1 LIDLFEIML
10 SECSGIDRQSDGS
23 IQRELFGGLMRLR
36 LVVLAFVLSVA
47 SFGALAQRASAP
59 VVQDHEIPGTFSI
72 LGVDPVTGD
81 IGAAVQSCVF
91 SVNGVLWAEAGV
103 GAVATQAIV
112 DVSYGPQAMELLRKG
127 MAPKEIIKTV
137 WERDPD
143 PQPATGPEQNQRNW
157 TKQGRQFAV
166 INAKGEMA
174 AFTGPRADAWAG
186 DKQGKFC
193 TAQGN
198 ILAGQAVVDNMV
210 SAFENTEKKEDGT
223 RNHIAFRLLAALEAG
238 QAAGGDTRCQRSAS
252 LLIVRKDG
260 GPWLHNDQV
269 LHLKVDDNPE
279 PIKELRRLVEA
290 SPVGRSGRR
299 GGGAN
304 PARGGGS

>member
-1 LIDLFEIML
+1 
-10 SECSGIDRQSDGS
+10 
-23 IQRELFGGLMRLR
+23 MRLR
-36 LVVLAFVLSVA
+36 VFVVAV
-47 SFGALAQRASAP
+47 ALAAVPLAIVAQRPVAP
-59 VVQDHEIPGTFSI
+59 VDDHPYPGTFSI

-81 IGAAVQSCVF
+81 IGGAVQSCVF
-91 SVNGVLWAEAGV
+91 STNGVLWAEAGI

-112 DVSYGPQAMELLRKG
+112 DVSYGPQGLELLRKG
-127 MAPKEIIKTV
+127 MAPKEIIKTI

-143 PQPATGPEQNQRNW
+143 PQPAAGPAQNQRGW

-198 ILAGQAVVDNMV
+198 ILAGQGVVDGMV
-210 SAFENTEKKEDGT
+210 AAFENSEKRADGR
-223 RNHIAFRLLAALEAG
+223 RNHLALRLLAAIEAG
-238 QAAGGDTRCQRSAS
+238 QAAGGDTRCQRAAAMV
-252 LLIVRKDG
+252 IVKKG
-260 GPWLHNDQV
+260 CGPWLNNDQV
-269 LHLKVDDNPE
+269 LNLRVDDNSE

-290 SPVGRSGRR
+290 SPVGRGMRR
-299 GGGAN
+299 GCGAD
-304 PARGGGS
+304 GGS

>member
-1 LIDLFEIML
+1 
-10 SECSGIDRQSDGS
+10 
-23 IQRELFGGLMRLR
+23 MRVRL
-36 LVVLAFVLSVA
+36 LVV
-47 SFGALAQRASAP
+47 ALALAAVPLAMVVQRPAAP
-59 VVQDHEIPGTFSI
+59 VEEHPYPGTFSI

-81 IGAAVQSCVF
+81 IGGAVESCVF
-91 SVNGVLWAEAGV
+91 STNGVLWAEAGV

-112 DVSYGPQAMELLRKG
+112 DVSYGPQGLELLRKG
-127 MAPKEIIKTV
+127 MAPKEIIKTI

-143 PQPATGPEQNQRNW
+143 PRPATGPEQNQRNW
-157 TKQGRQFAV
+157 SKHGRQFAV

-186 DKQGKFC
+186 DKQGKLC

-198 ILAGQAVVDNMV
+198 ILAGQGVVDGMV
-210 SAFENTEKKEDGT
+210 AAFESTEKREDGQ
-223 RNHIAFRLLAALEAG
+223 RNHLAFRLVAALEAG

-252 LLIVRKDG
+252 LLIVRKGG
-260 GPWLHNDQV
+260 GPWLNNDQV

-299 GGGAN
+299 GAPP
-304 PARGGGS
+304 PAAGSAGS

>member
-1 LIDLFEIML
+1 MRFKFAIVALVLAA
-10 SECSGIDRQSDGS
+10 GS
-23 IQRELFGGLMRLR
+23 
-36 LVVLAFVLSVA
+36 LVVVMHRATRPV
-47 SFGALAQRASAP
+47 SFP
-59 VVQDHEIPGTFSI
+59 EHDYPGTFSI

-112 DVSYGPQAMELLRKG
+112 DVSYGPQSMELLKKG

-143 PQPATGPEQNQRNW
+143 PQPGNW

-166 INAKGEMA
+166 INAKGEVA
-174 AFTGPRADAWAG
+174 AFTGPKATTWAG

-198 ILAGQAVVDNMV
+198 ILAGQGVVDGMV
-210 SAFENTEKKEDGT
+210 AAFEATEKREDGQ
-223 RNHIAFRLLAALEAG
+223 RNHLAFRLLAALEAG

-252 LLIVRKDG
+252 MLIVRKDG

-290 SPVGRSGRR
+290 SPVGRAGRGRR

-304 PARGGGS
+304 PPATGTAGS

>member
-1 LIDLFEIML
+1 
-10 SECSGIDRQSDGS
+10 
-23 IQRELFGGLMRLR
+23 MRVRL
-36 LVVLAFVLSVA
+36 LVV
-47 SFGALAQRASAP
+47 ALALAAVPLAMVVQRPAAP
-59 VVQDHEIPGTFSI
+59 VEEHPYPGTFSI

-81 IGAAVQSCVF
+81 IGGAVESCVF
-91 SVNGVLWAEAGV
+91 STNGVLWAEAGV

-112 DVSYGPQAMELLRKG
+112 DVSYGPQGLELLRKG
-127 MAPKEIIKTV
+127 MAPKEIIKTI

-143 PQPATGPEQNQRNW
+143 PRPATGPEQNQRNW
-157 TKQGRQFAV
+157 SKHGRQFAV

-186 DKQGKFC
+186 DKQGKLC

-198 ILAGQAVVDNMV
+198 ILAGQGVVDGMV
-210 SAFENTEKKEDGT
+210 AAFESTEKREDGQ
-223 RNHIAFRLLAALEAG
+223 RNHLAFRLVAALEAG

-252 LLIVRKDG
+252 LLIVRKGG
-260 GPWLHNDQV
+260 GPWLNNDQV

-299 GGGAN
+299 GAP
-304 PARGGGS
+304 PAAGSAGS

>member
-1 LIDLFEIML
+1 
-10 SECSGIDRQSDGS
+10 
-23 IQRELFGGLMRLR
+23 MRFR
-36 LVVLAFVLSVA
+36 LTVLVLVLSVV
-47 SFGALAQRASAP
+47 SFGTLAQRASAP
-59 VVQDHEIPGTFSI
+59 VTQEHEYPGTFSI
-72 LGVDPVTGD
+72 LGVDHVTD
-81 IGAAVQSCVF
+81 EIGAAVQSCVF
-91 SVNGVLWAEAGV
+91 SVNGVLWAEAGL

-112 DVSYGPQAMELLRKG
+112 DVSYGPQGLELLRKG
-127 MAPKEIIKTV
+127 MAPKDIIKTI

-143 PQPATGPEQNQRNW
+143 PRPATGPENNQRNW
-157 TKQGRQFAV
+157 SKQGRQFAV

-186 DKQGKFC
+186 DKQGKMC

-198 ILAGQAVVDNMV
+198 ILAGPAVVANMV
-210 SAFENTEKKEDGT
+210 EAFEKTEMRDDGQ
-223 RNHIAFRLLAALEAG
+223 RNHIAFRLVAALEAG

-290 SPVGRSGRR
+290 SPVGNRGRR
-299 GGGAN
+299 GGAGGD

>member
-1 LIDLFEIML
+1 
-10 SECSGIDRQSDGS
+10 
-23 IQRELFGGLMRLR
+23 MRFKVL
-36 LVVLAFVLSVA
+36 VLALVSVLPLA
-47 SFGALAQRASAP
+47 MFAQRQAALLG
-59 VVQDHEIPGTFSI
+59 QDDYPGTFSI

-112 DVSYGPQAMELLRKG
+112 DVSYGPQSMELLRKG
-127 MAPKEIIKTV
+127 MPPKEIIKTV

-143 PQPATGPEQNQRNW
+143 RGRRLGQQATSATGPSRAGSLPSSTQ
-157 TKQGRQFAV
+157 K
-166 INAKGEMA
+166 AKWRRTPDRE
-174 AFTGPRADAWAG
+174 ADPWAG

-210 SAFENTEKKEDGT
+210 SAFESSEKREDGQ
-223 RNHIAFRLLAALEAG
+223 RNHLAFRLLAAIEAG
-238 QAAGGDTRCQRSAS
+238 QAAGGDTRCMRSAS
-252 LLIVRKDG
+252 MLIVRKDG

-279 PIKELRRLVEA
+279 PIKELRRLIEA
-290 SPVGRSGRR
+290 SPVGGRGRR
-299 GGGAN
+299 GGGATN
-304 PARGGGS
+304 PNFPGAASGS

>member
-1 LIDLFEIML
+1 MSFR
-10 SECSGIDRQSDGS
+10 ST
-23 IQRELFGGLMRLR
+23 
-36 LVVLAFVLSVA
+36 LVAVALAVLPLAM
-47 SFGALAQRASAP
+47 LAQRPAP
-59 VVQDHEIPGTFSI
+59 LIDEHDYPGTFSI

-81 IGAAVQSCVF
+81 IGGAVQSCVF
-91 SVNGVLWAEAGV
+91 SVNGVLWAEEGV

-112 DVSYGPQAMELLRKG
+112 DVSYGPQSLELLRKG
-127 MAPKEIIKTV
+127 MPPKEIIKTV

-143 PQPATGPEQNQRNW
+143 PRPDNW
-157 TKQGRQFAV
+157 SKQGRQFAV

-174 AFTGPRADAWAG
+174 AFTGPKAPTWAG

-210 SAFENTEKKEDGT
+210 SAFESSEKREDGQ
-223 RNHIAFRLLAALEAG
+223 RNHLAFRFLAALEAG

-252 LLIVRKDG
+252 LLIVRKNG
-260 GPWLHNDQV
+260 GPWVNNDVV

-279 PIKELRRLVEA
+279 PIKELRRLVQA
-290 SPVGRSGRR
+290 SPQGRSGRR
-299 GGGAN
+299 GGGAG
-304 PARGGGS
+304 R

>member
-1 LIDLFEIML
+1 
-10 SECSGIDRQSDGS
+10 
-23 IQRELFGGLMRLR
+23 MRLR
-36 LVVLAFVLSVA
+36 MLVVAV
-47 SFGALAQRASAP
+47 ALAAVPLAMIAQRPGAP
-59 VVQDHEIPGTFSI
+59 VEDHPYPGTFSI

-81 IGAAVQSCVF
+81 IGGAVESCVF
-91 SVNGVLWAEAGV
+91 STNGVLWAEAGV

-112 DVSYGPQAMELLRKG
+112 DVSYGPQGLELLRKG
-127 MAPKEIIKTV
+127 MAPKEIIKTI

-143 PQPATGPEQNQRNW
+143 PRPATGPEQNQRNW
-157 TKQGRQFAV
+157 SKHGRQFAV

-174 AFTGPRADAWAG
+174 AFTGPRADPWAG

-198 ILAGQAVVDNMV
+198 ILAGQGVVDGMV
-210 SAFENTEKKEDGT
+210 AAFENTEKRDDGQ
-223 RNHIAFRLLAALEAG
+223 RNHIAFRLVAALEAG

-252 LLIVRKDG
+252 LLIVRKGG
-260 GPWLHNDQV
+260 GPWLNNDQV

-299 GGGAN
+299 GGSAPTTPG
-304 PARGGGS
+304 GGGS